1 MLMTKIGSSIRC
13 ILGGAALSLSACST
27 MSATTARLPAPDLSE
42 PFAVADLQSA
52 TILDVG
58 VYRPAQTLPSCKVKS
73 LPRAQ
78 ANARL
83 QPALDQAA
91 AYSAEA
97 QGVGLIV
104 LKDGAVVASDFAD
117 GVDGATPFVSA
128 SMMKSVLAILVGNA
142 IEDGLI
148 GSVDDRIGA
157 YLPEWSDDAR
167 GDITLRQLLTMSS
180 GLEPLPFMAFLTA
193 DDASAMVLSM
203 EAAEEPDTVFYYS
216 NSFSQLAA
224 SILDRQ
230 TREAGRGGIAQ
241 YLFDE
246 IWCPLGNGEAQWWT
260 DMNGMPRGYAGL
272 HAGLEDW
279 ARIGELI
286 RLQGR
291 VGDAQIVPSEWI
303 TEMVKPSAV
312 NDQYGLHLWRAGEW
326 TPRRAYN
333 DDNAIKIVHAA
344 PFLAKDTVYFDGFGG
359 QRVYVIPSLG
369 LTIARVGQ
377 VNLEFDDAAI
387 PNLLARALQQP

>member
-1 MLMTKIGSSIRC
+1 MLKINIASGAWWF
-13 ILGGAALSLSACST
+13 LGGAALCLSACSAAPP
-27 MSATTARLPAPDLSE
+27 SNASLPAPDLSE

-52 TILDVG
+52 KILDVDI
-58 VYRPAQTLPSCKVKS
+58 YRPAQTLPSCNS
-73 LPRAQ
+73 QPLPRAQ

-83 QPALDQAA
+83 QSALDQAA

-117 GVDGATPFVSA
+117 GVDGTTPFVSA
-128 SMMKSVLAILVGNA
+128 SMAKSTLALLIGNS

-148 GSVDDRIGA
+148 GSVDDRIGD
-157 YLPEWSDDAR
+157 YLPEWSIDAR

-193 DDASAMVLSM
+193 GDANALVLSM
-203 EAAEEPDTVFYYS
+203 EAKAEPGTVFYYS

-230 TREAGRGGIAQ
+230 TQAAGRGGLAQ
-241 YLFDE
+241 YLYDE

-260 DMNGMPRGYAGL
+260 DKNGMPRGYAGL
-272 HAGLEDW
+272 HSGLADW

-303 TEMVKPSAV
+303 AEMVKPSAV

-333 DDNAIKIVHAA
+333 DDNPIRIVHAA